1 MHRSPRAGSCGVGPR
16 QDLECRKEFGPGFL
30 HLHGEGPGPGH
41 TRHSRPHAHALRA
54 RHHGRCLYGAVLF
67 RKQRGELNPLSSHK
81 HPENE
86 DQSPDDS
93 PKEQGGAASP
103 ESAPAA
109 EGPFAEQLLKLQ
121 AENKDLLNT
130 LVRRQADFENYRKRV
145 EKERQTDRHRGVE
158 HLIEKILPVLDALE
172 KALSTDGAGEIAEFR
187 KGFELIYRQLWDVL
201 SKQGLKRIESA
212 GKAFDPHFHHA
223 IQQ

>member
-1 MHRSPRAGSCGVGPR
+1 M
-16 QDLECRKEFGPGFL
+16 
-30 HLHGEGPGPGH
+30 
-41 TRHSRPHAHALRA
+41 
-54 RHHGRCLYGAVLF
+54 
-67 RKQRGELNPLSSHK
+67 SSHK

-223 IQQ
+223 IQQVETSDVPDGQVLDELQPGYLFHDRVLRPAMVRVSSAPAIESVSDVKRRN